1 MEQWQSVQKKYPARL
16 LAIENPEAARL
27 LQYLLE
33 SSGYRVVCDPA
44 ELPGADFLLVPPG
57 GAPKRAEGLEYMLLE
72 NSGRMTESSSCP
84 FRYHAV
90 EYETAL
96 PVLPGAQRVSYSV
109 HSPKADVFARNI
121 RSGGYGVVF
130 ELESGGIVG
139 RVTLGEEREILP
151 ALVAALAAIRCGIP
165 FARVTD
171 ALNEIPLLS
180 RNLG

>member
-96 PVLPGAQRVSYSV
+96 RVFPPGCCRE
-109 HSPKADVFARNI
+109 
-121 RSGGYGVVF
+121 RSGSAIPYTAPKRTFSPGISAQADMGSCLSWKAAESWGVSRSAR
-130 ELESGGIVG
+130 SGKSARPLWRPLRQSAVG
-139 RVTLGEEREILP
+139 FRLRG
-151 ALVAALAAIRCGIP
+151 
-165 FARVTD
+165 
-171 ALNEIPLLS
+171 
-180 RNLG
+180 